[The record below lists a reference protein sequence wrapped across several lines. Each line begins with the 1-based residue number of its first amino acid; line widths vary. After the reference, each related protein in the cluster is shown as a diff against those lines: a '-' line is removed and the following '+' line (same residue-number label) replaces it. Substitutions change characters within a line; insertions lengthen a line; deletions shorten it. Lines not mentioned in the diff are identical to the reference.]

1 MNLPHNPAEARYP
14 VMKNAITYFEPVHG
28 STQSAFDAERYR
40 QSVELYDAQ
49 RYTEAFH
56 TFLDSLNPKF
66 RPEYGNAEG
75 TEFHIPHGSIVVDIH
90 LTDDRLRIHAD
101 FMELPAKGSVAMLR
115 QVAGLNTNQ
124 LLLPTFL
131 LEGNRLTLDYTCPM
145 QRTHPAKFYGV
156 LRDICY
162 IGDQYD
168 DEFAAK
174 FGATRLY
181 TPNVQPY
188 SAEETARLYD
198 AIQTICR
205 EALAAVKEYDANR
218 QGAYSWN
225 ILETAVYQ
233 ILYTAAPQGQ
243 LLNEL
248 DKAVADLDRDL
259 PLNELNQKG
268 AEALRKLAAMSREEL
283 ARDLYHVDTLI
294 STKRRSSLRNVQDNL
309 REVYGQAEQ
318 AIQGGNFEAAA
329 IRMLYKF
336 YEMYYYCDVQDNI
349 NGVVARALAKASG
362 QPWEEAAEALYDAMD
377 ALMEGNLEGDDD
389 TDFDFSA
396 AIGEAAREMQE
407 NLQATVG
414 DVQSLV
420 QEMQQKMAEALARG
434 DMQEYMRL
442 AAEMQQKIMQQ
453 ALGGNQ

>member
-1 MNLPHNPAEARYP
+1 
-14 VMKNAITYFEPVHG
+14 MKNAITYFEPVLG
-28 STQSAFDAERYR
+28 STQSAFDTERYR
-40 QSVELYDAQ
+40 QSVDLYDNKQ
-49 RYTEAFH
+49 YTEAFH

-66 RPEYGNAEG
+66 RETYGNAEG
-75 TEFHIPHGSIVVDIH
+75 TAFHIPHGSIVVDIL
-90 LTDDRLRIHAD
+90 LTDDRLRFHAD

-131 LEGNRLTLDYTCPM
+131 LEGNKLTLDYACPI
-145 QRTHPAKFYGV
+145 RRSHPAKLYGI

-181 TPNVQPY
+181 TPNVRPY
-188 SAEETARLYD
+188 SAEEIDRLYN

-205 EALAAVKEYDANR
+205 DALAAVKEYDSNR
-218 QGAYSWN
+218 QGGYSWN

-248 DKAVADLDRDL
+248 DKAIADLDRDL
-259 PLNELNQKG
+259 PVNELNQKG
-268 AEALRKLAAMSREEL
+268 VEVLKKLAAMPKEEL
-283 ARDLYHVDTLI
+283 ARDLYRVDTLI

-309 REVYGQAEQ
+309 REVYEQAEQ
-318 AIQGGNFEAAA
+318 AIQGGNFEAATV
-329 IRMLYKF
+329 RMLYKL
-336 YEMYYYCDVQDNI
+336 YEMYYYCDVQDDI
-349 NGVVARALAKASG
+349 NNVAAKALAKASG
-362 QPWEEAAEALYDAMD
+362 LAWEEAADVLYDALND
-377 ALMEGNLEGDDD
+377 IMEGNLED

-407 NLQATVG
+407 NLQASMG
-414 DVQSLV
+414 DMQNAIL
-420 QEMQQKMAEALARG
+420 EMQQKMAEALARG

-442 AAEMQQKIMQQ
+442 ATEMQQKVMQQ
-453 ALGGNQ
+453 AMGGGNQ

>member
-1 MNLPHNPAEARYP
+1 
-14 VMKNAITYFEPVHG
+14 MKNAITYFEPVHS

-40 QSVELYDAQ
+40 QSVELYDNKQ
-49 RYTEAFH
+49 YTEALH

-66 RPEYGNAEG
+66 RETYGNAEG
-75 TEFHIPHGSIVVDIH
+75 TEFHIPHGSIVVDI
-90 LTDDRLRIHAD
+90 LLADDRLRIHAD

-131 LEGNRLTLDYTCPM
+131 LEDNKLTLDYTCPI
-145 QRTHPAKFYGV
+145 QRSHPAKLYGV

-168 DEFAAK
+168 DEFSAK

-181 TPNVQPY
+181 TPNVRPY
-188 SAEETARLYD
+188 SNEEIDRLYD

-205 EALAAVKEYDANR
+205 DALAAVKEYDSNR

-248 DKAVADLDRDL
+248 DKAIADLDRDL
-259 PLNELNQKG
+259 PVNELNQKG
-268 AEALRKLAAMSREEL
+268 VEVLKKLAAMPKEEL

-309 REVYGQAEQ
+309 REVYEQAEQ
-318 AIQGGNFEAAA
+318 AIQGGNFEAATV
-329 IRMLYKF
+329 RMLYKF
-336 YEMYYYCDVQDNI
+336 YEMYYYCDVQDDI
-349 NGVVARALAKASG
+349 NNVAAKALAKASDLA
-362 QPWEEAAEALYDAMD
+362 WEEAADVLYDALD
-377 ALMEGNLEGDDD
+377 DIMEGNLED

-407 NLQATVG
+407 NLQASMG
-414 DVQSLV
+414 DMQNAIL
-420 QEMQQKMAEALARG
+420 EMQQKMAEALARG

-442 AAEMQQKIMQQ
+442 ATEMQQKVMQQ
-453 ALGGNQ
+453 AMGGGNQ

>member
-1 MNLPHNPAEARYP
+1 
-14 VMKNAITYFEPVHG
+14 MKNAITYFEPVHS

-40 QSVELYDAQ
+40 QSVELYDNKQ
-49 RYTEAFH
+49 YTEALH

-66 RPEYGNAEG
+66 RETYGNAEG
-75 TEFHIPHGSIVVDIH
+75 TEFHIPHGSIVVDI
-90 LTDDRLRIHAD
+90 LLADDRLRIHAD

-131 LEGNRLTLDYTCPM
+131 LEDNKLTLDYTCPI
-145 QRTHPAKFYGV
+145 QRSHPAKLYGV

-168 DEFAAK
+168 DEFSAK

-181 TPNVQPY
+181 TPNVRPY
-188 SAEETARLYD
+188 STEEIDRLYD

-205 EALAAVKEYDANR
+205 DALAAVKEYDSNR

-248 DKAVADLDRDL
+248 DKAIADLDRDL
-259 PLNELNQKG
+259 PVNELNQKG
-268 AEALRKLAAMSREEL
+268 VEVLKKLAATPKEEL
-283 ARDLYHVDTLI
+283 ARSLYHVDTLI

-309 REVYGQAEQ
+309 RDVYEQAEQ
-318 AIQGGNFEAAA
+318 AIQGGNFEAATV
-329 IRMLYKF
+329 RMLYKF
-336 YEMYYYCDVQDNI
+336 YEMYYYCDVQDDI
-349 NGVVARALAKASG
+349 NNVAAKALAKASG
-362 QPWEEAAEALYDAMD
+362 LAWEEAADVLYDALD
-377 ALMEGNLEGDDD
+377 DIMEGNLED

-407 NLQATVG
+407 NLQASMG
-414 DVQSLV
+414 DMQSAIL
-420 QEMQQKMAEALARG
+420 EMQQKMAEALARG

-442 AAEMQQKIMQQ
+442 ATEMQQKVMQQ
-453 ALGGNQ
+453 AMGGGNQ

>member
-1 MNLPHNPAEARYP
+1 
-14 VMKNAITYFEPVHG
+14 MKNAITYFEPVHS

-40 QSVELYDAQ
+40 QSVELYDNKQ
-49 RYTEAFH
+49 YTEALH

-66 RPEYGNAEG
+66 RETYGNAEG
-75 TEFHIPHGSIVVDIH
+75 TEFHIPHGSIVVDI
-90 LTDDRLRIHAD
+90 LLADDRLRIHAD

-131 LEGNRLTLDYTCPM
+131 LEGNKLTLDYTCPIL
-145 QRTHPAKFYGV
+145 RSHPAKLYGV

-168 DEFAAK
+168 DEFSAK

-181 TPNVQPY
+181 TPNVRPY
-188 SAEETARLYD
+188 STEEIDRLYD

-205 EALAAVKEYDANR
+205 DALAAVKEYDSNR

-248 DKAVADLDRDL
+248 DKAIADLDRDL
-259 PLNELNQKG
+259 PVNELNQKG
-268 AEALRKLAAMSREEL
+268 VEVLKKLAATPKEEL

-309 REVYGQAEQ
+309 REVYEQAEQ
-318 AIQGGNFEAAA
+318 AIQGGNFEAATV
-329 IRMLYKF
+329 RMLYKF
-336 YEMYYYCDVQDNI
+336 YEMYYYCDVQDDI
-349 NGVVARALAKASG
+349 NNVAAKALAKASG
-362 QPWEEAAEALYDAMD
+362 LAWEEAADVLYDALD
-377 ALMEGNLEGDDD
+377 DIMEGNLED

-407 NLQATVG
+407 NLQASMG
-414 DVQSLV
+414 DMQNAIL
-420 QEMQQKMAEALARG
+420 EMQQKMAEALARG

-442 AAEMQQKIMQQ
+442 ATEMQQKVMQQ
-453 ALGGNQ
+453 AMGGGNQ

>member
-1 MNLPHNPAEARYP
+1 
-14 VMKNAITYFEPVHG
+14 MKNAITYFEPVHS

-40 QSVELYDAQ
+40 QSVELYDNKQ
-49 RYTEAFH
+49 YTEALH

-66 RPEYGNAEG
+66 RETYGNAEG
-75 TEFHIPHGSIVVDIH
+75 TEFHIPHGSIVVDI
-90 LTDDRLRIHAD
+90 LLADDRLRIHAD

-131 LEGNRLTLDYTCPM
+131 LEGNKLTLDYTCPI
-145 QRTHPAKFYGV
+145 QRSHPAKLYGV

-168 DEFAAK
+168 DEFSAK

-181 TPNVQPY
+181 TPNVRPY
-188 SAEETARLYD
+188 STEEIDRLYD

-205 EALAAVKEYDANR
+205 DALAAVKEYDSNR

-248 DKAVADLDRDL
+248 DKAIADLDRDL
-259 PLNELNQKG
+259 PVNELNQKG
-268 AEALRKLAAMSREEL
+268 VEVLKKLAATPKEEL
-283 ARDLYHVDTLI
+283 ARNLYHVDTLI

-309 REVYGQAEQ
+309 REVYEQAEQ
-318 AIQGGNFEAAA
+318 AIQGGNFEAATV
-329 IRMLYKF
+329 RMLYKF
-336 YEMYYYCDVQDNI
+336 YEMYYYCDVQDDI
-349 NGVVARALAKASG
+349 NNVVAKALAKASG
-362 QPWEEAAEALYDAMD
+362 LAWEEAADVLYDALD
-377 ALMEGNLEGDDD
+377 DIMEGNLED

-407 NLQATVG
+407 NLQASMG
-414 DVQSLV
+414 DMQSAIL
-420 QEMQQKMAEALARG
+420 EMQQKMAEALARG

-442 AAEMQQKIMQQ
+442 ATEMQQKVMQQ
-453 ALGGNQ
+453 AMGGGNQ

>member
-1 MNLPHNPAEARYP
+1 
-14 VMKNAITYFEPVHG
+14 MKNAITYFEPVHS

-40 QSVELYDAQ
+40 QSVELYDNKQ
-49 RYTEAFH
+49 YTEALH

-66 RPEYGNAEG
+66 RETYGNAEG
-75 TEFHIPHGSIVVDIH
+75 TEFHIPHGSIVVDI
-90 LTDDRLRIHAD
+90 LLADDRLRIHAD

-131 LEGNRLTLDYTCPM
+131 LEGNKLTLDYTCPI
-145 QRTHPAKFYGV
+145 QRSHPAKLYGV

-168 DEFAAK
+168 DEFSAK

-181 TPNVQPY
+181 TPNVRPY
-188 SAEETARLYD
+188 STEEIDRLYD
-198 AIQTICR
+198 AIQTICCD
-205 EALAAVKEYDANR
+205 ALAAVKEYDSNR

-248 DKAVADLDRDL
+248 DKAIADLDRDL
-259 PLNELNQKG
+259 PVNELNQKG
-268 AEALRKLAAMSREEL
+268 IEVLKKLAATPKEEL
-283 ARDLYHVDTLI
+283 ARNLYHVDTLI

-309 REVYGQAEQ
+309 REVYEQAEQ
-318 AIQGGNFEAAA
+318 AIQSGNFEAATV
-329 IRMLYKF
+329 RMLYKF
-336 YEMYYYCDVQDNI
+336 YEMYYYCDVQDDI
-349 NGVVARALAKASG
+349 NNVAAKALAKASG
-362 QPWEEAAEALYDAMD
+362 LAWEEAADVLYDALD
-377 ALMEGNLEGDDD
+377 DIMEGNLED

-407 NLQATVG
+407 NLQASMG
-414 DVQSLV
+414 DMQNAIL
-420 QEMQQKMAEALARG
+420 EMQQKMAEALTRG

-442 AAEMQQKIMQQ
+442 ATEMQQKVMQQ
-453 ALGGNQ
+453 AMGGGNQ

>member
-1 MNLPHNPAEARYP
+1 
-14 VMKNAITYFEPVHG
+14 MKNAITYFEPVHS

-40 QSVELYDAQ
+40 QSVELYDNKQ
-49 RYTEAFH
+49 YTEALH

-66 RPEYGNAEG
+66 RETYGNAEG
-75 TEFHIPHGSIVVDIH
+75 TEFHIPHGSIVVDI
-90 LTDDRLRIHAD
+90 LLADDRLRIHAD

-131 LEGNRLTLDYTCPM
+131 LEGNKLTLDYTCPIL
-145 QRTHPAKFYGV
+145 RSHPAKLYGV

-168 DEFAAK
+168 DEFSAK

-181 TPNVQPY
+181 TPNVRPY
-188 SAEETARLYD
+188 STEEIDRLYD

-205 EALAAVKEYDANR
+205 DALAAVKEYDSNR

-248 DKAVADLDRDL
+248 DKAIADLDRDL
-259 PLNELNQKG
+259 PVNELNQKG
-268 AEALRKLAAMSREEL
+268 IEVLKKLAATPKEEL

-309 REVYGQAEQ
+309 RDVYEQAEQ
-318 AIQGGNFEAAA
+318 AIQGGNFEAATV
-329 IRMLYKF
+329 RMLYKF
-336 YEMYYYCDVQDNI
+336 YEMYYYCDVQDDI
-349 NGVVARALAKASG
+349 NNVAAKALAKASG
-362 QPWEEAAEALYDAMD
+362 LAWEEAADVLYDALD
-377 ALMEGNLEGDDD
+377 DIMEGNLED

-407 NLQATVG
+407 NLQASMG
-414 DVQSLV
+414 DMQSAIL
-420 QEMQQKMAEALARG
+420 EMQQKMAEALARG

-442 AAEMQQKIMQQ
+442 ATEMQQKVMQQ
-453 ALGGNQ
+453 AMGGGNQ

>member
-1 MNLPHNPAEARYP
+1 
-14 VMKNAITYFEPVHG
+14 MKNAITYFEPVHS

-40 QSVELYDAQ
+40 QSVELYDNKQ
-49 RYTEAFH
+49 YTEALH

-66 RPEYGNAEG
+66 RETYGNAEG
-75 TEFHIPHGSIVVDIH
+75 TEFHIPHGSIVVNI
-90 LTDDRLRIHAD
+90 LLADDRLRIHAD

-131 LEGNRLTLDYTCPM
+131 LEGNKLTLDYTCPI
-145 QRTHPAKFYGV
+145 QRSHPAKLYGV

-168 DEFAAK
+168 DEFSAK

-181 TPNVQPY
+181 TPNVRPY
-188 SAEETARLYD
+188 STEEIDRLYD

-205 EALAAVKEYDANR
+205 DALAAVKEYDSNR

-248 DKAVADLDRDL
+248 DKAIADLDRDL
-259 PLNELNQKG
+259 PVNELNQKG
-268 AEALRKLAAMSREEL
+268 VEVLKKLAATPKEEL

-309 REVYGQAEQ
+309 RDVYEQAEQ
-318 AIQGGNFEAAA
+318 AIQGGNFEAATV
-329 IRMLYKF
+329 RMLYKF
-336 YEMYYYCDVQDNI
+336 YEMYYYCDVQDDI
-349 NGVVARALAKASG
+349 NNVAAKALAKASG
-362 QPWEEAAEALYDAMD
+362 LAWEEAADVLYDALD
-377 ALMEGNLEGDDD
+377 DIMEGNLED

-407 NLQATVG
+407 NLQASMG
-414 DVQSLV
+414 DMQNAIL
-420 QEMQQKMAEALARG
+420 EMQQKMAEALARG

-442 AAEMQQKIMQQ
+442 ATEMQQKVMQQ
-453 ALGGNQ
+453 AMGGGNQ

>member
-1 MNLPHNPAEARYP
+1 
-14 VMKNAITYFEPVHG
+14 MKNAITYFEPVHS

-40 QSVELYDAQ
+40 QSVELYDNKQ
-49 RYTEAFH
+49 YTEALH

-66 RPEYGNAEG
+66 RETYGNAEG
-75 TEFHIPHGSIVVDIH
+75 TEFHIPHGSIVVDI
-90 LTDDRLRIHAD
+90 LLADDRLRIHAD

-131 LEGNRLTLDYTCPM
+131 LEGNKLTLDYSCPI
-145 QRTHPAKFYGV
+145 QRSHPAKLYGV

-168 DEFAAK
+168 DEFSAK

-181 TPNVQPY
+181 TPNVRPY
-188 SAEETARLYD
+188 STEEIDRLYD

-205 EALAAVKEYDANR
+205 DALAAVKEYDSNR

-248 DKAVADLDRDL
+248 DKAIADLDRDL
-259 PLNELNQKG
+259 PVNELNQKG
-268 AEALRKLAAMSREEL
+268 IEVLKKLAATPKEEL

-309 REVYGQAEQ
+309 REVYEQAEQ
-318 AIQGGNFEAAA
+318 AIQGGNFEAATV
-329 IRMLYKF
+329 RMLYKF
-336 YEMYYYCDVQDNI
+336 YEMYYYCDVQDDI
-349 NGVVARALAKASG
+349 NNVAAKALAKASG
-362 QPWEEAAEALYDAMD
+362 LAWEEAADVLYDALD
-377 ALMEGNLEGDDD
+377 DIMEGNLED

-407 NLQATVG
+407 NLQASMG
-414 DVQSLV
+414 DMQNAIL
-420 QEMQQKMAEALARG
+420 EMQQKMAEALARG

-442 AAEMQQKIMQQ
+442 ATEMQQKVMQQ
-453 ALGGNQ
+453 AMGGGNQ

>member
-1 MNLPHNPAEARYP
+1 
-14 VMKNAITYFEPVHG
+14 MKNAITYFEPVHS

-40 QSVELYDAQ
+40 QSVELYDNKQ
-49 RYTEAFH
+49 YTEALH

-66 RPEYGNAEG
+66 RETYGNAEG
-75 TEFHIPHGSIVVDIH
+75 TEFHIPHGSIVVDI
-90 LTDDRLRIHAD
+90 LLADDRLRIHAD

-131 LEGNRLTLDYTCPM
+131 LEGNKLTLDYTCPI
-145 QRTHPAKFYGV
+145 QRSHPAKLYGV

-168 DEFAAK
+168 DEFSAK

-181 TPNVQPY
+181 TPNVRPY
-188 SAEETARLYD
+188 STEEIDRLYD

-205 EALAAVKEYDANR
+205 DALAAVKEYDSNR

-248 DKAVADLDRDL
+248 DKAIADLDRDL
-259 PLNELNQKG
+259 PVNELNQKG
-268 AEALRKLAAMSREEL
+268 VEVLKKLAAMPKEEL

-309 REVYGQAEQ
+309 REVYEQAEQ
-318 AIQGGNFEAAA
+318 AIQGGNFEAATV
-329 IRMLYKF
+329 RMLYKF
-336 YEMYYYCDVQDNI
+336 YEMYYYCDVQDDI
-349 NGVVARALAKASG
+349 NNVAAKALAKASG
-362 QPWEEAAEALYDAMD
+362 LAWEEAADVLYDALD
-377 ALMEGNLEGDDD
+377 DIMEGNLED

-407 NLQATVG
+407 NLQASMG
-414 DVQSLV
+414 DMQNAIL
-420 QEMQQKMAEALARG
+420 EMQQKMAEALARG

-442 AAEMQQKIMQQ
+442 ATEMQQKVMQQ
-453 ALGGNQ
+453 AMGGGNQ

>member
-1 MNLPHNPAEARYP
+1 
-14 VMKNAITYFEPVHG
+14 MKNAITYFEPVHS

-40 QSVELYDAQ
+40 QSVELYDNKQ
-49 RYTEAFH
+49 YTEALH

-66 RPEYGNAEG
+66 RETYGNAEG
-75 TEFHIPHGSIVVDIH
+75 TEFHIPHGSIVVDI
-90 LTDDRLRIHAD
+90 LLADDRLRFHAD

-131 LEGNRLTLDYTCPM
+131 LEGNKLTLDYTCPI
-145 QRTHPAKFYGV
+145 QRSHPAKLYGV

-168 DEFAAK
+168 DEFSAK

-181 TPNVQPY
+181 TPNVRPY
-188 SAEETARLYD
+188 STEEIDRLYD

-205 EALAAVKEYDANR
+205 DALAAVKEYDSNR

-248 DKAVADLDRDL
+248 DKAIADLDRDL
-259 PLNELNQKG
+259 PVNELNQKG
-268 AEALRKLAAMSREEL
+268 IEVLKKLAATPKEEL
-283 ARDLYHVDTLI
+283 ARNLYHVDTLI

-309 REVYGQAEQ
+309 REVYEQAEQ
-318 AIQGGNFEAAA
+318 AIQGGNFEAATV
-329 IRMLYKF
+329 RMLYKF
-336 YEMYYYCDVQDNI
+336 YEMYYYCDVQDDI
-349 NGVVARALAKASG
+349 NNVAAKALAKASG
-362 QPWEEAAEALYDAMD
+362 LAWEEAADVLYDALD
-377 ALMEGNLEGDDD
+377 DIMEGNLED

-407 NLQATVG
+407 NLQASMG
-414 DVQSLV
+414 DMQSAIL
-420 QEMQQKMAEALARG
+420 EMQQKMAEALARG

-442 AAEMQQKIMQQ
+442 ATEMQQKVMQQ
-453 ALGGNQ
+453 AMGGGNQ

>member
-1 MNLPHNPAEARYP
+1 
-14 VMKNAITYFEPVHG
+14 MKNAITYFEPVHS

-40 QSVELYDAQ
+40 QSVELYDNKQ
-49 RYTEAFH
+49 YTEALH

-66 RPEYGNAEG
+66 RETYGNAEG
-75 TEFHIPHGSIVVDIH
+75 TEFHIPHGSIVVDI
-90 LTDDRLRIHAD
+90 LLADDRLRIHAD

-131 LEGNRLTLDYTCPM
+131 LEGNKLTLDYTCPIL
-145 QRTHPAKFYGV
+145 RSHPAKLYGV

-168 DEFAAK
+168 DEFSAK

-181 TPNVQPY
+181 TPNVRPY
-188 SAEETARLYD
+188 STEEIDRLYD

-205 EALAAVKEYDANR
+205 DALAAVKEYDSNR

-248 DKAVADLDRDL
+248 DKAIADLDRDL
-259 PLNELNQKG
+259 PVNELNQKG
-268 AEALRKLAAMSREEL
+268 VEVLKKLAAMPKEEL

-309 REVYGQAEQ
+309 REVYEQAEQ
-318 AIQGGNFEAAA
+318 AIQGGNFEAATV
-329 IRMLYKF
+329 RMLYKF
-336 YEMYYYCDVQDNI
+336 YEMYYYCDVQDDI
-349 NGVVARALAKASG
+349 NNVAAKALAKASG
-362 QPWEEAAEALYDAMD
+362 LAWEEAADVLYDALD
-377 ALMEGNLEGDDD
+377 DIMEGNLED

-407 NLQATVG
+407 NLQASMG
-414 DVQSLV
+414 DMQNAIL
-420 QEMQQKMAEALARG
+420 EMQQKMAEALARG

-442 AAEMQQKIMQQ
+442 ATEMQQKVMQQ
-453 ALGGNQ
+453 AMGGGNQ

>member
-1 MNLPHNPAEARYP
+1 
-14 VMKNAITYFEPVHG
+14 MKNAITYFEPVHS

-40 QSVELYDAQ
+40 QSVELYDNKQ
-49 RYTEAFH
+49 YTEALH

-66 RPEYGNAEG
+66 RETYGNAEG
-75 TEFHIPHGSIVVDIH
+75 TEFHIPHGSIVVDI
-90 LTDDRLRIHAD
+90 LLADDRLRIHAD

-131 LEGNRLTLDYTCPM
+131 LEGNKLTLDYSCPI
-145 QRTHPAKFYGV
+145 QRSHPAKLYGV
-156 LRDICY
+156 LRDTCY

-168 DEFAAK
+168 DEFSAK

-181 TPNVQPY
+181 TPNVRPY
-188 SAEETARLYD
+188 STEEIDRLYD

-205 EALAAVKEYDANR
+205 DALAAVKEYDSNR

-248 DKAVADLDRDL
+248 DKAIADLDRDL
-259 PLNELNQKG
+259 PVNELNQKG
-268 AEALRKLAAMSREEL
+268 VEVLKKLAAMPKEEL

-309 REVYGQAEQ
+309 RDVYEQAEQ
-318 AIQGGNFEAAA
+318 AIQGGNFEAATV
-329 IRMLYKF
+329 RMLYKF
-336 YEMYYYCDVQDNI
+336 YEMYYYCDVQDDI
-349 NGVVARALAKASG
+349 NNVAAKALAKASG
-362 QPWEEAAEALYDAMD
+362 LAWEEAADVLYDALD
-377 ALMEGNLEGDDD
+377 DIMEGNLED

-407 NLQATVG
+407 NLQASMG
-414 DVQSLV
+414 DMQNAIL
-420 QEMQQKMAEALARG
+420 EMQQKMAEALARG

-442 AAEMQQKIMQQ
+442 ATEMQQKVMQQ
-453 ALGGNQ
+453 AMGGGNQ

>member
-1 MNLPHNPAEARYP
+1 
-14 VMKNAITYFEPVHG
+14 MKNAITYFEPVHS

-40 QSVELYDAQ
+40 QSVELYDNKQ
-49 RYTEAFH
+49 YTEALH

-66 RPEYGNAEG
+66 RETYGNAEG
-75 TEFHIPHGSIVVDIH
+75 TEFHIPHGSIVVDI
-90 LTDDRLRIHAD
+90 LLADNRLRIHAD

-131 LEGNRLTLDYTCPM
+131 LEDNKLTLDYTCPI
-145 QRTHPAKFYGV
+145 QRSHPAKLYGV

-168 DEFAAK
+168 DEFSAK

-181 TPNVQPY
+181 TPNVRPY
-188 SAEETARLYD
+188 SNEEIDRLYD

-205 EALAAVKEYDANR
+205 DALAAVKEYDSNR

-248 DKAVADLDRDL
+248 DKAIADLDRDL
-259 PLNELNQKG
+259 PVNELNQKG
-268 AEALRKLAAMSREEL
+268 VEVLRKLAATPKEEL

-309 REVYGQAEQ
+309 REVYEQAEQ
-318 AIQGGNFEAAA
+318 AIQGGNFEAATV
-329 IRMLYKF
+329 RMLYKF
-336 YEMYYYCDVQDNI
+336 YEMYYYCDVQDDI
-349 NGVVARALAKASG
+349 NNVAAKALAKASG
-362 QPWEEAAEALYDAMD
+362 LAWEEAADVLYDALD
-377 ALMEGNLEGDDD
+377 DIMEGNLED

-407 NLQATVG
+407 NLQASMG
-414 DVQSLV
+414 DMQSAIL
-420 QEMQQKMAEALARG
+420 EMQQKMAEALARG

-442 AAEMQQKIMQQ
+442 ATEMQQKVMQQ
-453 ALGGNQ
+453 AMGGGNQ

>member
-1 MNLPHNPAEARYP
+1 
-14 VMKNAITYFEPVHG
+14 MKNAITYFEPVHS

-40 QSVELYDAQ
+40 QSVELYDNKQ
-49 RYTEAFH
+49 YTEALH

-66 RPEYGNAEG
+66 RETYGNAEG
-75 TEFHIPHGSIVVDIH
+75 TEFHIPHGSIVVDI
-90 LTDDRLRIHAD
+90 LLADDRLRIHAD

-131 LEGNRLTLDYTCPM
+131 LEGNKLTLDYSCPI
-145 QRTHPAKFYGV
+145 QRSHPAKLYGV

-168 DEFAAK
+168 DEFSAK

-181 TPNVQPY
+181 TPNVRPY
-188 SAEETARLYD
+188 STEEIDRLYD

-205 EALAAVKEYDANR
+205 DALAAVKEYDSNR

-248 DKAVADLDRDL
+248 DKAIADLDRDL
-259 PLNELNQKG
+259 PVNELNQKG
-268 AEALRKLAAMSREEL
+268 VEVLKKLAAMPKEEL

-309 REVYGQAEQ
+309 REVYEQAEQ
-318 AIQGGNFEAAA
+318 AIQGGNFEAATV
-329 IRMLYKF
+329 RMLYKF
-336 YEMYYYCDVQDNI
+336 YEMYYYCDVQDDI
-349 NGVVARALAKASG
+349 NNVAAKALAKASG
-362 QPWEEAAEALYDAMD
+362 LAWEEAADVLYDALD
-377 ALMEGNLEGDDD
+377 DIMEGNLED

-407 NLQATVG
+407 NLQASMG
-414 DVQSLV
+414 DMQSAIL
-420 QEMQQKMAEALARG
+420 EMQQKMAEALARG

-442 AAEMQQKIMQQ
+442 ATEMQQKVMQQ
-453 ALGGNQ
+453 AMGGGNQ

>member
-1 MNLPHNPAEARYP
+1 
-14 VMKNAITYFEPVHG
+14 MKNAITYFEPVHS

-40 QSVELYDAQ
+40 QSVELYDNKQ
-49 RYTEAFH
+49 YTEALH

-66 RPEYGNAEG
+66 RETYGNAEG
-75 TEFHIPHGSIVVDIH
+75 TEFHIPHGSIVVNI
-90 LTDDRLRIHAD
+90 LLADDRLRFHAD

-131 LEGNRLTLDYTCPM
+131 LEGNKLTLDYTCPI
-145 QRTHPAKFYGV
+145 QRSHPAKLYGV

-168 DEFAAK
+168 DEFSAK

-181 TPNVQPY
+181 TPNVRPY
-188 SAEETARLYD
+188 STEEIDRLYD

-205 EALAAVKEYDANR
+205 DALDAVKEYDSNR

-248 DKAVADLDRDL
+248 DKAIADLDRDL
-259 PLNELNQKG
+259 PVNELNQKG
-268 AEALRKLAAMSREEL
+268 VEVLKKLAATPKEEL

-309 REVYGQAEQ
+309 RDVYEQAEQ
-318 AIQGGNFEAAA
+318 AIQGGNFEAATV
-329 IRMLYKF
+329 RMLYKF
-336 YEMYYYCDVQDNI
+336 YEMYYYCDVQDDI
-349 NGVVARALAKASG
+349 NNVAAKALAKASG
-362 QPWEEAAEALYDAMD
+362 LAWEEAADVLYDALD
-377 ALMEGNLEGDDD
+377 DIMEGNLED

-407 NLQATVG
+407 NLQASMG
-414 DVQSLV
+414 DMQSAIL
-420 QEMQQKMAEALARG
+420 EMQQKMAEALARG

-442 AAEMQQKIMQQ
+442 ATEMQQKVMQQ
-453 ALGGNQ
+453 AMGGGNQ

>member
-1 MNLPHNPAEARYP
+1 
-14 VMKNAITYFEPVHG
+14 MKNAITYFEPVHG

-40 QSVELYDAQ
+40 QCVELYDAQ

-145 QRTHPAKFYGV
+145 QRTHPAKLYGV

-181 TPNVQPY
+181 TPNVQP
-188 SAEETARLYD
+188 
-198 AIQTICR
+198 
-205 EALAAVKEYDANR
+205 
-218 QGAYSWN
+218 
-225 ILETAVYQ
+225 
-233 ILYTAAPQGQ
+233 
-243 LLNEL
+243 
-248 DKAVADLDRDL
+248 
-259 PLNELNQKG
+259 
-268 AEALRKLAAMSREEL
+268 
-283 ARDLYHVDTLI
+283 
-294 STKRRSSLRNVQDNL
+294 
-309 REVYGQAEQ
+309 
-318 AIQGGNFEAAA
+318 
-329 IRMLYKF
+329 
-336 YEMYYYCDVQDNI
+336 
-349 NGVVARALAKASG
+349 
-362 QPWEEAAEALYDAMD
+362 
-377 ALMEGNLEGDDD
+377 
-389 TDFDFSA
+389 
-396 AIGEAAREMQE
+396 
-407 NLQATVG
+407 
-414 DVQSLV
+414 
-420 QEMQQKMAEALARG
+420 
-434 DMQEYMRL
+434 
-442 AAEMQQKIMQQ
+442 
-453 ALGGNQ
+453 

>member
-1 MNLPHNPAEARYP
+1 
-14 VMKNAITYFEPVHG
+14 MKNAITYFEPVHS

-40 QSVELYDAQ
+40 QSVELYDNKQ
-49 RYTEAFH
+49 YTEALH

-66 RPEYGNAEG
+66 RETYGNAEG
-75 TEFHIPHGSIVVDIH
+75 TEFHIPHGSIVVDI
-90 LTDDRLRIHAD
+90 LLADDRLRIHAD

-131 LEGNRLTLDYTCPM
+131 LEGNKLTLDYSCPI
-145 QRTHPAKFYGV
+145 QRSHPAKLYGV

-168 DEFAAK
+168 DEFSAK

-181 TPNVQPY
+181 TPNVRPY
-188 SAEETARLYD
+188 STEEIDRLYD

-205 EALAAVKEYDANR
+205 DALAAVKEYDSNR

-248 DKAVADLDRDL
+248 DKAIADLDRDL
-259 PLNELNQKG
+259 PVNELNQKG
-268 AEALRKLAAMSREEL
+268 VEVLKKLAAMPKEEL

-309 REVYGQAEQ
+309 REIYEQAEQ
-318 AIQGGNFEAAA
+318 AIQGGNFEAATV
-329 IRMLYKF
+329 RMLYKF
-336 YEMYYYCDVQDNI
+336 YEMYYYCDVQDDI
-349 NGVVARALAKASG
+349 NNVAAKALAKASG
-362 QPWEEAAEALYDAMD
+362 LAWEEAADVLYDALD
-377 ALMEGNLEGDDD
+377 DIMEGNLED

-407 NLQATVG
+407 NLQASMG
-414 DVQSLV
+414 DMQSAIL
-420 QEMQQKMAEALARG
+420 EMQQKMAEALARG

-442 AAEMQQKIMQQ
+442 ATEMQQKVMQQ
-453 ALGGNQ
+453 AMGGGNQ

>member
-1 MNLPHNPAEARYP
+1 
-14 VMKNAITYFEPVHG
+14 MKNAITYFEPVHS

-40 QSVELYDAQ
+40 QSVELYDNKQ
-49 RYTEAFH
+49 YTEALH

-66 RPEYGNAEG
+66 RETYGNAEG
-75 TEFHIPHGSIVVDIH
+75 TEFHIPHGSIVVDI
-90 LTDDRLRIHAD
+90 LLADDRLRIHAD

-131 LEGNRLTLDYTCPM
+131 LEGNKLTLDYSCPI
-145 QRTHPAKFYGV
+145 QRSHPAKLYGV

-168 DEFAAK
+168 DEFSAK

-181 TPNVQPY
+181 TPNVRPY
-188 SAEETARLYD
+188 STEEIDRLYD

-205 EALAAVKEYDANR
+205 DALAAVKEYDSNR

-248 DKAVADLDRDL
+248 DKAIADLDRDL
-259 PLNELNQKG
+259 PVNELNQKG
-268 AEALRKLAAMSREEL
+268 VEVLKKLAATPKEEL

-309 REVYGQAEQ
+309 REVYEQAEQ
-318 AIQGGNFEAAA
+318 AIQGGNFEAATV
-329 IRMLYKF
+329 RMLYKF
-336 YEMYYYCDVQDNI
+336 YEMYYYCDVQDDI
-349 NGVVARALAKASG
+349 NNVAAKALAKASG
-362 QPWEEAAEALYDAMD
+362 LAWEEAADVLYDALD
-377 ALMEGNLEGDDD
+377 DIMEGNLED

-407 NLQATVG
+407 NLQASMG
-414 DVQSLV
+414 DMQNAIL
-420 QEMQQKMAEALARG
+420 EMQQKMAEALARG

-442 AAEMQQKIMQQ
+442 ATEMQQKVMQQ
-453 ALGGNQ
+453 AMGGGNQ

>member
-1 MNLPHNPAEARYP
+1 
-14 VMKNAITYFEPVHG
+14 MKNAITYFEPVHS

-40 QSVELYDAQ
+40 QSVELYDNKQ
-49 RYTEAFH
+49 YTEALH

-66 RPEYGNAEG
+66 RETYGNAEG
-75 TEFHIPHGSIVVDIH
+75 TEFHIPHGSIVVDI
-90 LTDDRLRIHAD
+90 LLADDRLRIHAD

-131 LEGNRLTLDYTCPM
+131 LEGNKLTLDYTCPI
-145 QRTHPAKFYGV
+145 QRSHPAKLYGV

-168 DEFAAK
+168 DEFSAK

-181 TPNVQPY
+181 TPNVRPY
-188 SAEETARLYD
+188 STEEIDRLYD
-198 AIQTICR
+198 AIQTICHD
-205 EALAAVKEYDANR
+205 ALAAVKEYDSNR

-248 DKAVADLDRDL
+248 DKAIADLDRDL
-259 PLNELNQKG
+259 PVNELNQKG
-268 AEALRKLAAMSREEL
+268 VEALKKLASMPKEEL

-309 REVYGQAEQ
+309 REVYEQAEQ
-318 AIQGGNFEAAA
+318 AIQGGNFEAATV
-329 IRMLYKF
+329 RMLYKF
-336 YEMYYYCDVQDNI
+336 YEMYYYCDVQDDI
-349 NGVVARALAKASG
+349 NNVAAKALAKASG
-362 QPWEEAAEALYDAMD
+362 LAWEEAADVLYDALD
-377 ALMEGNLEGDDD
+377 DIMEGNLED

-407 NLQATVG
+407 NLQVSMG
-414 DVQSLV
+414 DMQNAIL
-420 QEMQQKMAEALARG
+420 EMQQKMAEALARG

-442 AAEMQQKIMQQ
+442 ATEMQQKVMQQ
-453 ALGGNQ
+453 AMGGGNQ

>member
-1 MNLPHNPAEARYP
+1 
-14 VMKNAITYFEPVHG
+14 MKNAITYFEPVHS

-40 QSVELYDAQ
+40 QSVELYDNKQ
-49 RYTEAFH
+49 YTEALH

-66 RPEYGNAEG
+66 RETYGNAEG
-75 TEFHIPHGSIVVDIH
+75 TEFHIPHGSIVVDI
-90 LTDDRLRIHAD
+90 LLADDRLRIHAD

-131 LEGNRLTLDYTCPM
+131 LEGNKLTLDYTCPI
-145 QRTHPAKFYGV
+145 QRSHPAKLYGV

-168 DEFAAK
+168 DEFSAK

-181 TPNVQPY
+181 TPNVRPY
-188 SAEETARLYD
+188 STEEIDRLYD

-205 EALAAVKEYDANR
+205 DALAAVKEYDSNR

-248 DKAVADLDRDL
+248 DKAIADLDRDL
-259 PLNELNQKG
+259 PVNELNQKG
-268 AEALRKLAAMSREEL
+268 VEVLKKLAATPKEEL

-309 REVYGQAEQ
+309 REVYEQAEQ
-318 AIQGGNFEAAA
+318 AIQGGNFEAATV
-329 IRMLYKF
+329 RMLYKF
-336 YEMYYYCDVQDNI
+336 YEMYYYCDVQDDI
-349 NGVVARALAKASG
+349 NNVAAKALAKASG
-362 QPWEEAAEALYDAMD
+362 LAWEEAADVLYDALD
-377 ALMEGNLEGDDD
+377 DIMEGNLED

-407 NLQATVG
+407 NLQASMG
-414 DVQSLV
+414 DMQNAIL
-420 QEMQQKMAEALARG
+420 EMQQKMAEALARG

-442 AAEMQQKIMQQ
+442 ATEMQQKVMQQ
-453 ALGGNQ
+453 AMGGGNQ

>member
-1 MNLPHNPAEARYP
+1 
-14 VMKNAITYFEPVHG
+14 MKNAITYFEPVHS

-40 QSVELYDAQ
+40 QSVELYDNKQ
-49 RYTEAFH
+49 YTEALH

-66 RPEYGNAEG
+66 RETYGNAEG
-75 TEFHIPHGSIVVDIH
+75 TEFHIPHGSIVVDI
-90 LTDDRLRIHAD
+90 LLADDRLRFHAD

-131 LEGNRLTLDYTCPM
+131 LEGNKLTLDYSCPI
-145 QRTHPAKFYGV
+145 QRSHPAKLYGV

-168 DEFAAK
+168 DEFSAK

-181 TPNVQPY
+181 TPNVRPY
-188 SAEETARLYD
+188 STEEIDRLYD

-205 EALAAVKEYDANR
+205 DALAAVKEYDSNR

-248 DKAVADLDRDL
+248 DKAIADLDRDL
-259 PLNELNQKG
+259 PVNELNQKG
-268 AEALRKLAAMSREEL
+268 VEVLKKLAATPKEEL
-283 ARDLYHVDTLI
+283 ARNLYHVDTLI

-309 REVYGQAEQ
+309 REVYEQAEQ
-318 AIQGGNFEAAA
+318 AIQGGNFEAATV
-329 IRMLYKF
+329 RMLYKF
-336 YEMYYYCDVQDNI
+336 YEMYYYCDVQDDI
-349 NGVVARALAKASG
+349 NNVAAKALAKASG
-362 QPWEEAAEALYDAMD
+362 LAWEEAADVLYDALD
-377 ALMEGNLEGDDD
+377 DIMEGNLED

-407 NLQATVG
+407 NLQASMG
-414 DVQSLV
+414 DMQSAIL
-420 QEMQQKMAEALARG
+420 EMQQKMAEALARG

-442 AAEMQQKIMQQ
+442 ATEMQQKVMQQ
-453 ALGGNQ
+453 AMGGGNQ